1 MSIRSFLDC
10 TDLCRLSLPT
20 WDRICIFLGTLLKTR
35 ITIHPIIIF
44 GITPFHLKINVYHI
58 SYILWI
64 KALPVYQ
71 NFLSNEL
78 SNLFMWFFII
88 SWVELFT
95 IERKLS
101 LILQFNLNIR
111 IFEVEHYH
119 RDYWESGLWHKGC
132 APLPTV
138 WILSCSYSYLGW
150 KIP

>member
-1 MSIRSFLDC
+1 MDFQSIFHEYLEFFRLYRSVQIITAHLRQN
-10 TDLCRLSLPT
+10 LY
-20 WDRICIFLGTLLKTR
+20 IFKN
-35 ITIHPIIIF
+35 IIKDKDYHPSNHYLWYH
-44 GITPFHLKINVYHI
+44 PFHLKINVYHI
-58 SYILWI
+58 SFILWI

-101 LILQFNLNIR
+101 SILQFNLNIR

-119 RDYWESGLWHKGC
+119 REYWESGLWHKGC

-138 WILSCSYSYLGW
+138 
-150 KIP
+150 